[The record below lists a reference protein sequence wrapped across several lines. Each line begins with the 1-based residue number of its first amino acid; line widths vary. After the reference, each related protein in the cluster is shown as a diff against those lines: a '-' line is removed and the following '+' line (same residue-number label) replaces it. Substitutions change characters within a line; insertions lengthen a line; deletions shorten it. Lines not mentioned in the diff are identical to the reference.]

1 MVGIIVSVGNLVF
14 YPLLSLDPVYAVAI
28 ISFFLS
34 LVFVIANKMLVN
46 QDKLRHVKKEM
57 KKIQEEIKKAR
68 KKNNEKEMSKLWE
81 KSMKMSHQQLT
92 MVLKPMVVSMLLIF
106 MVFPWMKFT
115 YGDVVSPVNGSS
127 AVFEYMGHENEFS
140 LDYKPDD
147 AVAIRDMVSGN
158 LYAPGDTVILF
169 GREWIIGF
177 DPPKDDDSPP
187 TVVFSSMKVKLP
199 ISIPF
204 VGDTVGW
211 LGFYILMSIP
221 STIILRKLL
230 GVQ

>member
-14 YPLLSLDPVYAVAI
+14 YPLLSLDSVYAVAI

-81 KSMKMSHQQLT
+81 KSMKMNHQQLT

-115 YGDVVSPVNGSS
+115 YGDVISPVNGSS

-147 AVAIRDMVSGN
+147 AVAIRDMASGN

-199 ISIPF
+199 VSIPF
-204 VGDTVGW
+204 VGDVVGW

>member
-1 MVGIIVSVGNLVF
+1 MVGIIVSIGNLVF

-34 LVFVIANKMLVN
+34 LVFVIANKILVN
-46 QDKLRHVKKEM
+46 QDKLKHVKKEM

-81 KSMKMSHQQLT
+81 KSMKMNHQQLT

-115 YGDVVSPVNGSS
+115 YGDVISPVNDSS
-127 AVFEYMGHENEFS
+127 FVFEYMDHENEFS
-140 LDYKPDD
+140 IDFKPDD
-147 AVAIRDMVSGN
+147 AVTIKDMLSGKLYVS
-158 LYAPGDTVILF
+158 GDTVIIL
-169 GREWIIGF
+169 GREWIIGY
-177 DPPKDDDSPP
+177 DPPKDEGSQP

-199 ISIPF
+199 VSIPF